1 MFSLV
6 AFKIRKGTLGAK
18 VRDEVC
24 VTGPVFGPSAPRD
37 RQEAVFSREF
47 NMFTRSKPRL
57 N

>member
-1 MFSLV
+1 M

-47 NMFTRSKPRL
+47 NMLTRSKPRL